1 MMSQPDE
8 PGLWPFQ
15 LFPIMVLGRW
25 PRLVWVWAFGP
36 LDFSSIPAWG
46 IALGFQPKTD
56 QRLKAR
62 LIRHATIA

>member
-1 MMSQPDE
+1 MMPHPNES
-8 PGLWPFQ
+8 GFWPFQ

-25 PRLVWVWAFGP
+25 PRLVWGWAFGP

-46 IALGFQPKTD
+46 NAPGLQPKTD
-56 QRLKAR
+56 QMLKAR